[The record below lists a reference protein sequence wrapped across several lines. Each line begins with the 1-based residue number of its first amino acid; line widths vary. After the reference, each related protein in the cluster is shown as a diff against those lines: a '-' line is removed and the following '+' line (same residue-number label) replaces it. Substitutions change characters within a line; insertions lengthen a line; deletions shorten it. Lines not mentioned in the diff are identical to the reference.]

1 VISSA
6 DSEFYLTIRC
16 MVCHLE
22 NATLFSSSKRYAS
35 EGSGVISGF
44 HTLQHESTH
53 LTNYRIMF
61 LYFTVEYVAMPK
73 AFVLMNAD
81 LGSEDSIV
89 NELKKLEGVKEVYQV
104 YGVYD
109 IVAQVEANTMERVK
123 ETITWKL
130 RKLNGVKSTLTMIVM
145 D

>member
-1 VISSA
+1 
-6 DSEFYLTIRC
+6 
-16 MVCHLE
+16 
-22 NATLFSSSKRYAS
+22 
-35 EGSGVISGF
+35 
-44 HTLQHESTH
+44 
-53 LTNYRIMF
+53 
-61 LYFTVEYVAMPK
+61 
-73 AFVLMNAD
+73 
-81 LGSEDSIV
+81 V
-89 NELKKLEGVKEVYQV
+89 NELKKLDGVKEVYQV

>member
-1 VISSA
+1 
-6 DSEFYLTIRC
+6 
-16 MVCHLE
+16 M
-22 NATLFSSSKRYAS
+22 
-35 EGSGVISGF
+35 
-44 HTLQHESTH
+44 
-53 LTNYRIMF
+53 
-61 LYFTVEYVAMPK
+61 
-73 AFVLMNAD
+73 MNAE